1 MDVTICEAPSQ
12 RLAFSKGATARRSA
26 VRISVGVFNVSQTG
40 RRRLL
45 LMGAATLQDE
55 ASARPRDL
63 LPCPGAFR
71 SETCARG
78 DMKRNR
84 RRYWPAGRPSVE
96 RIK

>member
-45 LMGAATLQDE
+45 LMGAAILQDE
-55 ASARPRDL
+55 AQRGREIFYHAR
-63 LPCPGAFR
+63 
-71 SETCARG
+71 ARFG
-78 DMKRNR
+78 R
-84 RRYWPAGRPSVE
+84 RRALE
-96 RIK
+96 EI